1 MAYDFKFP
9 DIGEGVTEGIVVEWK
24 VKEGDMVGLDQD
36 LVEIETDKAIVTI
49 PSPRKGVI
57 LKIHYRAGETIPV
70 GDTLVTIGEKGEAV
84 GEAVREAPY
93 TDSVVGLLE
102 EAPEP
107 EEEEEEEEE
116 KEEEAGSAG
125 REAAGA
131 AAAPAGK
138 SLATPAV
145 RRLARELGVDVSH
158 IKGTGRDGRVT
169 ADDVK
174 DSAAKA
180 AISSSPKASPKAKKE
195 EKPAIKKIKKY
206 DMYGYITRVPLKGVK
221 KTVARKMAE
230 ATSSAALVTHH
241 DDADVTHLV
250 EVREGHKQ
258 YAEEK
263 GVKLTYIPFV
273 VKTVIEGLKKYP
285 YLNSTLEEEDGEE
298 YVVLKKY
305 FNIGIAVDTP
315 DGVIVPVVKGA
326 DQKTVLDIAKEVSG
340 LAERARERKI
350 DLADMRGGSFTVTNV
365 GFIGGTHFTP
375 IPNHP
380 EVAILGLGR
389 IEERPVVREGKVV
402 IRRIMP
408 LSLTFDHRVVDG
420 ADAARFVN
428 TVKEYLEDPDLF
440 LVGLGE

>member
-24 VKEGDMVGLDQD
+24 VREGDMVELDQD

-57 LKIHYRAGETIPV
+57 LKIHYKAGETIPV
-70 GDTLVTIGEKGEAV
+70 GDTLVTIGEKGEKAEAV
-84 GEAVREAPY
+84 GEAPY

-102 EAPEP
+102 EAPE
-107 EEEEEEEEE
+107 EEEEEEE
-116 KEEEAGSAG
+116 KVKPAA
-125 REAAGA
+125 REAAEA
-131 AAAPAGK
+131 AVPAAGK

-158 IKGTGRDGRVT
+158 IKGTGKDGRVT
-169 ADDVK
+169 AEDVK
-174 DSAAKA
+174 NFAAA
-180 AISSSPKASPKAKKE
+180 RPAPPPKAKKE

-206 DMYGYITRVPLKGVK
+206 DMYGYITRVPLKGVRK
-221 KTVARKMAE
+221 MVARKMTE
-230 ATSSAALVTHH
+230 ATSSAALVTHQ

-258 YAEEK
+258 YAEGK
-263 GVKLTYIPFV
+263 GIKLTYIPFV

-285 YLNSTLEEEDGEE
+285 YLNSTLEEEDGGE

-315 DGVIVPVVKGA
+315 DGIIVPVIKGA
-326 DQKTVLDIAKEVSG
+326 DQKTVLDIAKEASE

-365 GFIGGTHFTP
+365 GVIGGTHFTP

-389 IEERPVVREGKVV
+389 IEEKPVVREGKVV
-402 IRRIMP
+402 VRRIMP

-420 ADAARFVN
+420 GDAARFVN

>member
-9 DIGEGVTEGIVVEWK
+9 DIGEGITEGIVVEWK
-24 VKEGDMVGLDQD
+24 VREGDMVELDQD

-57 LKIHYRAGETIPV
+57 LKIHYKAGETIPV
-70 GDTLVTIGEKGEAV
+70 GDTLVTIGEKGEKREKAGAV
-84 GEAVREAPY
+84 GEAPY

-102 EAPEP
+102 EAPE
-107 EEEEEEEEE
+107 EKEEEE
-116 KEEEAGSAG
+116 KEEEEEVKPAA
-125 REAAGA
+125 REVAE
-131 AAAPAGK
+131 AAAPTGK

-158 IKGTGRDGRVT
+158 VKGTGRDGRVT
-169 ADDVK
+169 AGDVK

-180 AISSSPKASPKAKKE
+180 AVSSSSEASPKAKKE

-206 DMYGYITRVPLKGVK
+206 DMYGYITRVPLKGVR

-230 ATSSAALVTHH
+230 ATSRAALVTHH

-258 YAEEK
+258 YAEGK

-315 DGVIVPVVKGA
+315 DGIIVPVVKGA
-326 DQKTVLDIAKEVSG
+326 DQKTVLDIAKEASE

>member
-9 DIGEGVTEGIVVEWK
+9 DIGEGITEGIVVEWK
-24 VKEGDMVGLDQD
+24 VREGDMVELDQD

-57 LKIHYRAGETIPV
+57 LKIHYKAGETIPV
-70 GDTLVTIGEKGEAV
+70 GDTLVTIGEKAEAV
-84 GEAVREAPY
+84 GEAPY

-102 EAPEP
+102 EAPE
-107 EEEEEEEEE
+107 EKEEEEEE
-116 KEEEAGSAG
+116 KEEVKPAA
-125 REAAGA
+125 REAAE
-131 AAAPAGK
+131 AAAPTGK

-169 ADDVK
+169 AGDVK

-180 AISSSPKASPKAKKE
+180 AVSSSSEASPKAKKE

-206 DMYGYITRVPLKGVK
+206 DMYGYITRVPLKGVR

-230 ATSSAALVTHH
+230 ATSRAALVTHH

-258 YAEEK
+258 YAEGK

-285 YLNSTLEEEDGEE
+285 YLNSILEEEDGEE

-315 DGVIVPVVKGA
+315 DGIIVPVVKGA
-326 DQKTVLDIAKEVSG
+326 DQKTVLDIAKEASE
-340 LAERARERKI
+340 LAERARARKI

-389 IEERPVVREGKVV
+389 IEEKPVVREGKVV

>member
-9 DIGEGVTEGIVVEWK
+9 DIGEGITEGIVVEWK
-24 VKEGDMVGLDQD
+24 VREGDMVELDQD

-57 LKIHYRAGETIPV
+57 LKIHYKAGETIPV
-70 GDTLVTIGEKGEAV
+70 GDTLVTIGEKGEKGEKAEGV
-84 GEAVREAPY
+84 GEAPY
-93 TDSVVGLLE
+93 TGSVVGLLE
-102 EAPEP
+102 EAPE
-107 EEEEEEEEE
+107 EEEVEV
-116 KEEEAGSAG
+116 KPAA
-125 REAAGA
+125 REAAE
-131 AAAPAGK
+131 AAAPAAGK

-169 ADDVK
+169 AEDVK
-174 DSAAKA
+174 NSAAKA
-180 AISSSPKASPKAKKE
+180 AVPSSPKASPKAKKE

-206 DMYGYITRVPLKGVK
+206 DMYGYITRVPLKGVR

-230 ATSSAALVTHH
+230 ATSSAALVTHQ

-258 YAEEK
+258 YAEGK

-285 YLNSTLEEEDGEE
+285 YLNSILEEEDGEE

-315 DGVIVPVVKGA
+315 DGIIVPVVKGA
-326 DQKTVLDIAKEVSG
+326 DQKTVLDIAKEASE
-340 LAERARERKI
+340 LAERARARKI